1 MKKNIL
7 LITTGGTIAMK
18 FDQNRG
24 VVPDSDLIP
33 FLKSF
38 PQLNDVANITVEEFS
53 NIPSPYMIPNKM
65 MEMAK
70 LITSK
75 IDNFDGIVITHG
87 TDTLE
92 ETAYLLDLVVET
104 KKPIVLT
111 AAMRSGSELG
121 LDGPRNI
128 VGAVRVA
135 SNMESFDKG
144 VLVVMNDEIHSA
156 RDVIKMDTGKV
167 EAFVSMEYGILG
179 IVDPDRVIYYRSQA
193 HHEKIITDKIDTRV
207 ELIKA
212 CAGMDGKFI
221 ECCIKNDVK
230 GIIIEAL
237 GRGNLPP
244 DTIPS
249 LEKAISKDIIVV
261 IVSRTY
267 KGRVLPEYGYTGG
280 GKHLANMGAILSGD
294 LKGPKARIKL
304 MALLGKYQDVKKV
317 KENYP
322 FVLD

>member
-18 FDQNRG
+18 FEPDLG
-24 VVPDSDLIP
+24 VVPESDLIP

-38 PQLNDVANITVEEFS
+38 PQLNDVANITVLEFS
-53 NIPSPYMIPNKM
+53 NIPSPYMVPEKM

-70 LITSK
+70 VISNK
-75 IDNFDGIVITHG
+75 IADFDGVVITHG

-92 ETAYLLDLVVET
+92 ETAYLLDLVLET

-135 SNMESFDKG
+135 SHEESYDKG
-144 VLVVMNDEIHSA
+144 VLVVMNDEIHNA

-179 IVDPDRVIYYRSQA
+179 IVDPDRVIYYRKQA

-221 ECCIKNDVK
+221 QCCINNKVK
-230 GIIIEAL
+230 GIVIEAL

-244 DTIPS
+244 DTIPA
-249 LEKAISKDIIVV
+249 LEEAIRKDIVV
-261 IVSRTY
+261 IIVSRTY
-267 KGRVLPEYGYTGG
+267 KGRVLPEYGYKGG
-280 GKHLANMGAILSGD
+280 GKHLAKLGAILSGD
-294 LKGPKARIKL
+294 MKGPKARIKL
-304 MALLGKYQDVKKV
+304 MALLGKYKTIEEVKQ
-317 KENYP
+317 NFP

>member
-18 FDQNRG
+18 FEPGLG
-24 VVPDSDLIP
+24 VVPESDLVP

-38 PQLNDVANITVEEFS
+38 PQLNDVANITVHEFS

-65 MEMAK
+65 MNMAK
-70 LITSK
+70 LIK
-75 IDNFDGIVITHG
+75 ENIDLYDGVVITHG

-92 ETAYLLDLVVET
+92 ETAYLLDLVLET

-111 AAMRSGSELG
+111 AAMRSGTELG

-135 SNMESFDKG
+135 SNDESFDKG
-144 VLVVMNDEIHSA
+144 VLVVMNDEIHAA

-179 IVDPDRVIYYRSQA
+179 IVDPDRVLYYRNQA
-193 HHEKIITDKIDTRV
+193 HHEKIITDKLDTRV

-221 ECCIKNDVK
+221 RCCINSGVR
-230 GIIIEAL
+230 GIVIEAF

-244 DTIPS
+244 DTIPA
-249 LEKAISKDIIVV
+249 LEEAIERDIIVV

-280 GKHLANMGAILSGD
+280 GKHLAKLGAILSGD

-304 MALLGKYQDVKKV
+304 MALWGKYQTAEAVR
-317 KENYP
+317 ENYS
-322 FVLD
+322 FILD

>member
-18 FDQNRG
+18 FDQNLG
-24 VVPDSDLIP
+24 VVPESDLVP

-38 PQLNDVANITVEEFS
+38 PQLNDVANITVLEFS
-53 NIPSPYMIPNKM
+53 NIPSPYMVPNKM
-65 MEMAK
+65 MQMAK
-70 LITSK
+70 LITRE
-75 IDNFDGIVITHG
+75 IDKFDGIVITHG

-92 ETAYLLDLVVET
+92 ETAYLLDLVLET
-104 KKPIVLT
+104 KKPVILT

-135 SNMESFDKG
+135 SNEESYDKG

-179 IVDPDRVIYYRSQA
+179 IVDPDRVIYYRTQA
-193 HHEKIITDKIDTRV
+193 HHEKIITDKLDTRV

-221 ECCIKNDVK
+221 SCCINNGVR
-230 GIIIEAL
+230 GIVIEAL

-244 DTIPS
+244 DTIPA
-249 LEKAISKDIIVV
+249 LENALEQDIIIV

-280 GKHLANMGAILSGD
+280 GKHLAKMGVILSGD

-304 MALLGKYQDVKKV
+304 MTLLGKYKTTEEVRQ
-317 KENYP
+317 NYP